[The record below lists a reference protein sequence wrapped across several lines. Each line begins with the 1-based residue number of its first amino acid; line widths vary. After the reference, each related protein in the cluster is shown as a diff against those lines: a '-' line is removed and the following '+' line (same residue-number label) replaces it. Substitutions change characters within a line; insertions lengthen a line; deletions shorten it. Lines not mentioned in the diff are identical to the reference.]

1 MVFTSVLMDAGS
13 YPVGIRPS
21 GIKTG
26 IVVLLLVVFVIMTMI
41 ISMWSRMPRMVDAI
55 TMGRTDLTGRFD
67 DMKPEDDHA
76 LRVKYVMITAFTGLL
91 VLFVWLFLP
100 QLGSSTLAFSQ
111 FSDEYQVT
119 EVKPGDGFDHSLLN
133 GSGSSF
139 KISSEKHE
147 YPVEWI
153 PDGSSLVKTGTIQV
167 LNGRARL
174 MGSDG
179 AQPALK

>member
-1 MVFTSVLMDAGS
+1 MAFASILMDAGS
-13 YPVGIRPS
+13 YPVGVRPS

-26 IVVLLLVVFVIMTMI
+26 IVVLLLVVFVIMTMAV
-41 ISMWSRMPRMVDAI
+41 SMWSRMPKMVDAI
-55 TMGRTDLTGRFD
+55 TMGRTALVDRFE
-67 DMKPEDDHA
+67 DMKPEEDHA
-76 LRVKYVMITAFTGLL
+76 LRVRYVMITAFIGLL
-91 VLFVWLFLP
+91 VLAAWLFLP

-111 FSDEYQVT
+111 FSDKYQVT
-119 EVKPGDGFDHSLLN
+119 EVNPGDGFDRSLLN

-139 KISSEKHE
+139 KISNDEHE

-167 LNGRARL
+167 LNGKARL

-179 AQPALK
+179 SQPALK